1 MADANEIQP
10 EREHGSHPGGGQV
23 NDVRSE
29 RETGPETGLEPG
41 AGRSVGALLREAR
54 GRRGWTLAQVAG
66 RAGMAV
72 SYLSMIE
79 NGRVAHPPAAK
90 RLRALAEA
98 LEIDPQPLLDAAA
111 WQQTPPEVRAQV
123 RQWRDRAEA
132 VQDLARLI
140 RGRVGDDAPRPIPP
154 ADPADAPPPIPLIN
168 KVAAGLP
175 EGFTDL
181 DYPPGV
187 ADDMIPAPGEGVGDV
202 HDPDRF
208 AARVTGDSMRPD
220 YKPGDVVVFSPLAD
234 VNPGDDCFVRLEPD
248 HETTF
253 KRVYFELGDDG
264 QQLIRL
270 QPLNPKFPPRVVPR
284 QQVAGMYRAVWRMS
298 PL

>member
-1 MADANEIQP
+1 MTEMNKIQP
-10 EREHGSHPGGGQV
+10 GHEQGSP
-23 NDVRSE
+23 
-29 RETGPETGLEPG
+29 EPG
-41 AGRSVGALLREAR
+41 EASGVQAGPDAGGGRSVGALLRAAR
-54 GRRGWTLAQVAG
+54 RRRGWTLAQVAG

-98 LEIDPQPLLDAAA
+98 LEIDPQPLLEAAA
-111 WQQTPPEVRAQV
+111 WEQTPPEVRAQA

-140 RGRVGDDAPRPIPP
+140 RARVGDEAPRPIAPT
-154 ADPADAPPPIPLIN
+154 DPAHAPPPIPLIN
-168 KVAAGLP
+168 RVAAGLP
-175 EGFTDL
+175 EDFTDL

-187 ADDMIPAPGEGVGDV
+187 ADQTIPAPGDGSGAV

-220 YKPGDVVVFSPLAD
+220 YTPGDVVVFSPLAD

-253 KRVYFELGDDG
+253 KRVFFDHGDDG
-264 QQLIRL
+264 EPLIRL
-270 QPLNPKFPPRVVPR
+270 QPLNPKFPPRLVPR